1 MKQAAGS
8 KNYEGKKQIVD
19 CDIYL
24 DLYMFDLTTKKYIT
38 SWLHQHPE
46 ARKWKD
52 KYPECVFKDWGY

>member
-8 KNYEGKKQIVD
+8 KNYEGKKKID
-19 CDIYL
+19 GCDIYL
-24 DLYMFDLTTKKYIT
+24 VLRVYDLTTKKSVT
-38 SWLHQHPE
+38 NWQNQDPE